1 MSIGWA
7 IAILL
12 FGAIYLVVSF
22 AGTIINERRMDGGE
36 DE

>member
-12 FGAIYLVVSF
+12 FGAIYLVVYF
-22 AGTIINERRMDGGE
+22 VRTIINNMRK
-36 DE
+36 DEVEE

>member
-22 AGTIINERRMDGGE
+22 FRSIINERKMDE
-36 DE
+36 VEE